1 MLCCPK
7 SLSEIL
13 VPFSL
18 RRPAARNRCPK
29 KDTLCPNLLS
39 EFVDHISYCF
49 SHKREF
55 RTRLE
60 TARNFGRRFRP
71 AGGAS
76 GLGWRGMGKFLHS
89 YLEWPPSCKSRLQSQ
104 SEQILHAKRNIS
116 DAFSALVSGDRDCQ
130 SRSLSDV
137 IHERNVG
144 IRPFNERI
152 TQDHKVSIR

>member
-1 MLCCPK
+1 MLSEVVVRNFGTILAPQARRPK
-7 SLSEIL
+7 SLSG
-13 VPFSL
+13 
-18 RRPAARNRCPK
+18 K
-29 KDTLCPNLLS
+29 KKHFVRICCPNLLTTCHS
-39 EFVDHISYCF
+39 VFP
-49 SHKREF
+49 HKREF

-76 GLGWRGMGKFLHS
+76 GLGRRGVGKLPHS
-89 YLEWPPSCKSRLQSQ
+89 YLECPPTCKPRLQSQ
-104 SEQILHAKRNIS
+104 SEQILNAKRNIS